1 MALTVETG
9 SGVAGA
15 DAYVTLAAAAAY
27 WAARPHMT
35 ASASWAASTDANREG
50 AIREA
55 TAWIDREFGQ
65 RFVGRRVSASQAL
78 AWPRETGETDTAGDE
93 VPLEDADG
101 HEIEGL
107 PVCVVTAACEV
118 AAQALA
124 GALVSAAR
132 TDGVKVSRVGDVST
146 EFFDGGGAASS
157 ARKAIGNILAPVMDG
172 EGGAVSWRWR

>member
-9 SGVAGA
+9 AGVTGA
-15 DAYVTLAAAAAY
+15 DAYAALATVSAY
-27 WAARPHMT
+27 WAARPHMAT
-35 ASASWAASTDANREG
+35 AAAWAASTDANREG

-65 RFVGRRVSASQAL
+65 RFVGRRVSAAQSL

-93 VPLEDADG
+93 VPIEDADG

-107 PVCVVTAACEV
+107 PACIVTATCEL

-124 GALVSAAR
+124 GALVSAAS
-132 TDGVKVSRVGDVST
+132 TDGVKISRVGDVST

-157 ARKAIGNILAPVMDG
+157 ARKAVGNILAPVLDG
-172 EGGAVSWRWR
+172 EGGSPSWRWR